1 APTANNSAS
10 GSYALR
16 IVTASGQGAVMGG
29 FTFEGSN
36 INSGSG
42 GLDLAGGCSV
52 NFERE
57 QQADF
62 RVLMPQY
69 LLTIV
74 GWLIL
79 RNRLAK
85 RRKKVGVKLD

>member
-1 APTANNSAS
+1 MS
-10 GSYALR
+10 
-16 IVTASGQGAVMGG
+16 G

-36 INSGSG
+36 INSNGG
-42 GLDLAGGCSV
+42 GLDIAGGGCSV
-52 NFERE
+52 NFDRE

-69 LLTIV
+69 LLTII

>member
-1 APTANNSAS
+1 MS
-10 GSYALR
+10 
-16 IVTASGQGAVMGG
+16 G

-36 INSGSG
+36 LGSG
-42 GLDLAGGCSV
+42 NGGLNSTSSGGGGCAV

-62 RVLMPQY
+62 RVLIPQY